1 MNQTTL
7 PLDQVSQFFNEIG
20 MKSGDCKC
28 WYMVVERGKVINN
41 ITVNPMKKGD
51 SYKYLGFDGNLGCVR
66 PVQKARVTNE
76 YW

>member
-1 MNQTTL
+1 MTL
-7 PLDQVSQFFNEIG
+7 PLDQVSQFFNNIG

-28 WYMVVERGKVINN
+28 WYMVVERGKVIDN

-51 SYKYLGFDGNLGCVR
+51 SYKCLRLDENLGYVR
-66 PVQKARVTNE
+66 LVKKARVTNE